1 MKEIV
6 LPPLLD
12 QPKILED
19 CVNTWTVENWRS
31 LGKKEHG
38 PVFEAGGKPWCVA
51 ARVQPLPYRRG
62 DVTTS

>member
-19 CVNTWTVENWRS
+19 CVNTWTVENWRD
-31 LGKKEHG
+31 LPKKEHG
-38 PVFEAGGKPWCVA
+38 PIFEAGGFPWCVLLSALA
-51 ARVQPLPYRRG
+51 AAFA
-62 DVTTS
+62 TSC